1 MEWSSSESKPSLGQK
16 KGKLIYHS
24 TLLRVFM
31 ITRKFNFFFAA
42 VVALL
47 FLGGGRESTFFRALT
62 YTIYKSIHKGKQ
74 AHTGTLKMKS
84 VTSKGRQQLSL
95 M

>member
-1 MEWSSSESKPSLGQK
+1 M
-16 KGKLIYHS
+16 
-24 TLLRVFM
+24 TLLRVFV

-47 FLGGGRESTFFRALT
+47 FFWGRGRTLLRALT
-62 YTIYKSIHKGKQ
+62 YIIYKSIHKGKQ
-74 AHTGTLKMKS
+74 ADTGTLKMKS

>member
-47 FLGGGRESTFFRALT
+47 FLGGGGERAHFLELLHTPSTNRFIKENRLT
-62 YTIYKSIHKGKQ
+62 Q
-74 AHTGTLKMKS
+74 
-84 VTSKGRQQLSL
+84 VP
-95 M
+95 

>member
-1 MEWSSSESKPSLGQK
+1 M
-16 KGKLIYHS
+16 

-47 FLGGGRESTFFRALT
+47 FFLGGGRTLLRALT
-62 YTIYKSIHKGKQ
+62 YIIYKSIHKGKQ
-74 AHTGTLKMKS
+74 ADTGTLKMKS

>member
-1 MEWSSSESKPSLGQK
+1 M
-16 KGKLIYHS
+16 

-47 FLGGGRESTFFRALT
+47 FFSGGGGMRTLLRALT
-62 YTIYKSIHKGKQ
+62 YIIYKSIHKGKQ
-74 AHTGTLKMKS
+74 ADTGTLKMKS